1 MDTTAE
7 AEVKDAEDTAPIGRY
22 TPSKEEEALITKW
35 KGRMDV
41 AKKFRRPYSDKWLRM
56 YYLYRAYRN
65 KKNYAYNTNIMPAI
79 GFEIIETVKPR
90 LASARMQ
97 TRILPTKREDIGSPA
112 LENWGDLLN
121 YNFEAMDF
129 EDKKIDWIQASLNFG
144 DGFFAMHWDGVEQR
158 PEGEVLDNWLLY
170 FDPNAGPRL
179 KNSGWEIKQ
188 IFKKKKRIL
197 DSEKKRGD
205 NSLYK
210 NTQWLEEN
218 AISDDPRSERF
229 RIETLKMA
237 QIDGPTRNT
246 GETGASQTSQTD
258 EKSQDK
264 MVELWECY
272 DHEENTLVTLG
283 NKGEIVLRNED
294 TPYENVN
301 DGRLIVPL
309 PCIKIPWSAY
319 SMSILEPVETTIH
332 ELADSRNQA
341 MDDIVFSLD
350 PIRKVRKDA
359 GITNDDIKYTPGAM
373 WELKRADDVVV
384 ERGPEISKSWIEK
397 DNLLRNEIQSNLALS
412 EYTRGIPQNGTEP
425 SSKVELLLMQSNIR
439 FSQFVRQLKTAITDI
454 ANICIEM
461 NREFL
466 TEDKA
471 YRLLGEELNFKD
483 FTDADRD
490 VKVDADV
497 EIEVVPEKT
506 REQEKSETLELYK
519 IFIAEDKPNPND
531 PEDMKRWTAR
541 KRIFQEMI
549 LEDYGKEKYA
559 QAILGTLKQAEE
571 VEKEVQEQAP
581 EEAPGAPAAPVPGGN
596 APMSAIPQPVPMVP
610 PEELSAVVPSAQ
622 DMPGAQAGP
631 GILARLLGRGRQL
644 NNPQ

>member
-7 AEVKDAEDTAPIGRY
+7 AEVKDENETPPTGRY
-22 TPSKEEEALITKW
+22 TPDQEEEKLITKW
-35 KGRMDV
+35 KGRMEV
-41 AKKFRRPYSDKWLRM
+41 AKRFRRPYQDKWLRM

-65 KKNYAYNTNIMPAI
+65 KTNYAYQTNIMPAI

-90 LASARMQ
+90 LASARMR

-112 LENWGDLLN
+112 LDNWGDLVA
-121 YNFEAMDF
+121 YNLEAMEFD
-129 EDKKIDWIQASLNFG
+129 DKKIDWIQAALNFG
-144 DGFFAMHWDGVEQR
+144 DGYFAMHWDGVEQR
-158 PEGEVLDNWLLY
+158 PEGEVFDNWLLW

-179 KNSGWEIKQ
+179 KNSAWEIKQ
-188 IFKKKKRIL
+188 IFKKKKRIT
-197 DSEKKRGD
+197 DAEEKRGE
-205 NSLYK
+205 NKLYK
-210 NTQWLEEN
+210 NTEWLVEN

-237 QIDGPTRNT
+237 QIDGPGRTT
-246 GETGASQTSQTD
+246 GETGNTQTSQTD

-264 MVELWECY
+264 LVELWECY
-272 DHEENTLVTLG
+272 DHEEGKLVTLG
-283 NKGEIVLRNED
+283 NKGEVVLRNED

-301 DGRLIVPL
+301 GGRLIVTL

-350 PIRKVRKDA
+350 PIRKVRKDS
-359 GITNDDIKYTPGAM
+359 GITNDDIKYAPGAL

-384 ERGPEISKSWIEK
+384 ERGPEISKAWIEK

-466 TEDKA
+466 TEAKA
-471 YRLLGEELNFKD
+471 YRLLGEELDFKEFSD
-483 FTDADRD
+483 EDRD

-506 REQEKSETLELYK
+506 REQEKGETLELYK
-519 IFIAEDKPNPND
+519 IFVAEDKPDPQD
-531 PEDMKRWTAR
+531 PEDVKRWVAR
-541 KRIFQEMI
+541 KRILQRMI
-549 LEDYGKEKYA
+549 LEDYGKDKWA

-571 VEKEVQEQAP
+571 VKEEV
-581 EEAPGAPAAPVPGGN
+581 EEAQAEDATVDGGGMPV
-596 APMSAIPQPVPMVP
+596 SAIPSPEPMLP
-610 PEELSAVVPSAQ
+610 PEELSAVVPNAT
-622 DMPGAQAGP
+622 DMPGARPPGAGL
-631 GILARLLGRGRQL
+631 LARLLGRGRQL